1 MFGAKYSRMKFWLIN
16 LPVIFI
22 GLFIMGMTEAIG
34 SEGTNAIAS
43 LIVFV
48 ILIHFLANRIRGFGS
63 NPWLA
68 LWAIL
73 PLVGLFQALYYG
85 CKKSGEMPQTELKS
99 KKSSVASASVEK
111 TLEYET
117 EEGKVREK
125 STVDYNVDKGNA
137 IDNIVN
143 SVTESK
149 SVQKAAS
156 FINKTIRLGLSGVGG
171 IMAGAG
177 IYNYSRYTY
186 SHYDH
191 GRVWDLPESTVIGA
205 SILVGLIAFPI
216 IFTIY
221 SKIFMNK

>member
-1 MFGAKYSRMKFWLIN
+1 MNDIITS
-16 LPVIFI
+16 
-22 GLFIMGMTEAIG
+22 
-34 SEGTNAIAS
+34 
-43 LIVFV
+43 
-48 ILIHFLANRIRGFGS
+48 
-63 NPWLA
+63 
-68 LWAIL
+68 
-73 PLVGLFQALYYG
+73 
-85 CKKSGEMPQTELKS
+85 ELKR

-156 FINKTIRLGLSGVGG
+156 FINKTIRLGLSGLGG
-171 IMAGAG
+171 YLAAAGTY
-177 IYNYSRYTY
+177 IYYVHVN
-186 SHYDH
+186 
-191 GRVWDLPESTVIGA
+191 GRAWDGDVPESTVIGA

-216 IFTIY
+216 IFSIY